1 MKKILTFL
9 LVFILNLTIHSEE
22 IKTISPDGNIEIN
35 FRLSAK
41 GEPEY
46 RISYNNENFLSWSKL
61 GLNFVESGKLTS
73 GMQVVEVTSRTI
85 DETYRIYSGKSKY
98 SRNNCN
104 ETKVSL
110 IEKSSPNRKLD
121 IYLRAYN
128 DGAAFRYGI
137 PVQENLSSF
146 MISTEETYYNFSGDY
161 KCWAMKKDRF
171 RHSYEGE
178 YREYN
183 LSNINN
189 KPGDSTSY
197 FPYITLPLTMKMND
211 G

>member
-61 GLNFVESGKLTS
+61 GLSFVESCKLTS

-85 DETYRIYSGKSKY
+85 DETYRIYSG
-98 SRNNCN
+98 
-104 ETKVSL
+104 
-110 IEKSSPNRKLD
+110 
-121 IYLRAYN
+121 
-128 DGAAFRYGI
+128 
-137 PVQENLSSF
+137 
-146 MISTEETYYNFSGDY
+146 
-161 KCWAMKKDRF
+161 
-171 RHSYEGE
+171 
-178 YREYN
+178 
-183 LSNINN
+183 
-189 KPGDSTSY
+189 
-197 FPYITLPLTMKMND
+197 
-211 G
+211 